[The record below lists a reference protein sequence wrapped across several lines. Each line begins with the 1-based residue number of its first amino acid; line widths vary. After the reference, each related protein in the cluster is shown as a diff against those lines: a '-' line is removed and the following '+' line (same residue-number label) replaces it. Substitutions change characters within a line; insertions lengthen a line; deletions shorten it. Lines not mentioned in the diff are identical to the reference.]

1 MDGLI
6 NGYIPDAVICV
17 RDFFCTGLQSFV
29 KAQKKSSKYLL
40 PWLPEYGIIIFSRL
54 LRPFS
59 FQCLRDFPPH
69 VYRKQPLSSF

>member
-29 KAQKKSSKYLL
+29 KAQKRAVNTYCPGYLNM
-40 PWLPEYGIIIFSRL
+40 
-54 LRPFS
+54 
-59 FQCLRDFPPH
+59 
-69 VYRKQPLSSF
+69 V